1 MPSPCLL
8 SLLLMCPNLGT
19 SGERG
24 VWKNLSCR
32 SKMTVPLSQLS
43 EEMLL
48 SLVDTSTSLKV
59 GREDAEE

>member
-1 MPSPCLL
+1 
-8 SLLLMCPNLGT
+8 MCPNLGT

-48 SLVDTSTSLKV
+48 CLVDTSTSLKV